1 MSSVNLRGMLRGR
14 VLRKRWGANYFL
26 AEKPL
31 PHALPLRK
39 MIGPSFILLGLGLG
53 SGEVILWPYLVS
65 NFGLGVV
72 WGIVVG
78 VTMQFFIN
86 MEVSRYALVYG
97 ESVFVGFARLVR
109 WLPLWFILST
119 FLGFGWPGIGLGGAA
134 LLAAFLGV
142 EQVRLVAI
150 VLFVLIGVF
159 LTMGKVLYKVVE
171 RLQKIIIA
179 ISVPFL
185 LALTIYFVR
194 FEHLIDLGHG
204 LLGVGEGY
212 WLLPEGMAIGT
223 FLGALAYSGAGGN
236 LNLAQ
241 SFYVR
246 DKGYGMGRYAE
257 KIGSLFRG
265 NSDKKEVSLTG
276 ATFKMTEKN
285 LKQYRSWWRKMNL
298 EHFVVFWC
306 LGLVTMLALVLL
318 AYATVFGANNNTEG
332 IAFVINEASF
342 VSGQAGWLVGAV
354 FLLVMGVVLG
364 ATQLTVL
371 DSTSRIITENLLL
384 LEKKR
389 KKRVALWYY
398 SILWL
403 QIIFGIVVFSLGFD
417 EPRKLITLGATINA
431 FSMLVYTGLLLWL
444 NHSLL
449 PQEVRP
455 SYFRFLMLGLTFV
468 FLGFFGA
475 WLLKDI
481 LVGV

>member
-1 MSSVNLRGMLRGR
+1 MLRGR
-14 VLRKRWGANYFL
+14 VPRGRWGAYFAL
-26 AEKPL
+26 AKKPL
-31 PHALPLRK
+31 PTALPFIK

-53 SGEVILWPYLVS
+53 SGEVILWPYLAS

-86 MEVSRYALVYG
+86 MEVSRYALVHG
-97 ESVFVGFARLVR
+97 ESVFVGFARLIK
-109 WLPLWFILST
+109 WLPVWFILST

-185 LALTIYFVR
+185 LALTFYFVR
-194 FEHLIDLGHG
+194 SEHLIALGRG

-223 FLGALAYSGAGGN
+223 FLGALAYAGAGGN

-257 KIGSLFRG
+257 RIGSLFRG
-265 NSDKKEVSLTG
+265 GGGQKEVTLTG
-276 ATFKMTEKN
+276 ATFRLTENN
-285 LKQYRSWWRKMNL
+285 LRQYRSWWRKMNL

-306 LGLVTMLALVLL
+306 LGLLTMLMLALL
-318 AYATVFGANNNTEG
+318 AYATVFGMGNNTEG
-332 IAFVINEASF
+332 IAFVINEAGF
-342 VSGQAGWLVGAV
+342 VGGQAGWIVGAM
-354 FLLVMGVVLG
+354 FLLIMGVVLG

-371 DSTSRIITENLLL
+371 DSTSRIMTENLLL

-389 KKRVALWYY
+389 TKRVAVWYY
-398 SILWL
+398 LILWL
-403 QIIFGIVVFSLGFD
+403 QIFFGISVFLIGFD
-417 EPRKLITLGATINA
+417 EPRQLITLGATINA
-431 FSMLVYTGLLLWL
+431 FSMFVYTGLLLWL
-444 NHSLL
+444 NQTLL
-449 PQEVRP
+449 PKEVRP
-455 SYFRFLMLGLTFV
+455 NRFRILMMGLTFV

-475 WLLKDI
+475 WLLKDM
-481 LVGV
+481 LVGFWG